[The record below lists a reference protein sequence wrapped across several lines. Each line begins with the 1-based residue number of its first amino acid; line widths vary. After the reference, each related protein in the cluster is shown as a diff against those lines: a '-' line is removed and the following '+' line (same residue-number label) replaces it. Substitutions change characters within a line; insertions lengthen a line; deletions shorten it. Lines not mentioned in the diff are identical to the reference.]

1 MNSQRLKNESMAE
14 HNLGQSAKI
23 EMVATPHEGRQLADW
38 PSLDSAKLGPA
49 CHGVA
54 LKLPKGCQKC
64 FHRKSNPTPRIRFFC
79 QMASARMNVYSYSF
93 LRDKCRSTLGHWA
106 ASVFVTLPQGD
117 TFWGSGFGSLC
128 PLRDGGRFV
137 TPRANAA
144 VSSPTAG
151 LLLRSRRCRARPAS
165 GRHAA
170 ARAPRCAPNAQSRTH
185 GRMIP

>member
-23 EMVATPHEGRQLADW
+23 EVVATPHDGRKLADW

-64 FHRKSNPTPRIRFFC
+64 FHRKSNPTPRTRIPC
-79 QMASARMNVYSYSF
+79 QLAPARKNVCSYSF

-106 ASVFVTLPQGD
+106 ASIFVTFPQGD
-117 TFWGSGFGSLC
+117 TLCGNGFGSLC
-128 PLRDGGRFV
+128 PLRGGGRFV

-144 VSSPTAG
+144 VSSLTADPPSG
-151 LLLRSRRCRARPAS
+151 PRRRARPAP
-165 GRHAA
+165 GRHATA
-170 ARAPRCAPNAQSRTH
+170 GAPRCAPNANTRPL